1 MRFVPT
7 GLDGA
12 FVVEQRRQRDERG
25 WFARVFCA
33 ETFAAMGLETG
44 FVQYNHSATLH
55 RGTIRGLHY
64 QIPPMAEVKLMRC
77 THGAIFDVIVDLR
90 AGSSTLLHWFGVEL
104 NDDNGLSL
112 YVPRGFAHGFQALT
126 DAAEVTYPTS
136 CPYAPEHERGV
147 RFDDPAVGI
156 GWPVGAGQA
165 PVSAKDRA
173 WTLLGQHFSGV
184 AL

>member
-12 FVVEQRRQRDERG
+12 FVVEQTRERDERG

-33 ETFAAMGLETG
+33 QTFAAMGLETG
-44 FVQYNHSATLH
+44 FVQYNHSATLY
-55 RGTIRGLHY
+55 RGAIRGLHY
-64 QIPPMAEVKLMRC
+64 QIPPMAEAKLMRC
-77 THGAIFDVIVDLR
+77 THGSIFDVIVDLR
-90 AGSSTLLHWFGVEL
+90 AGSPTLLHWFGVEL
-104 NDDNGLSL
+104 NDANGLSL

-136 CPYAPEHERGV
+136 CPYAPEYERGV

-156 GWPVGAGQA
+156 GWPVGAAQV
-165 PVSAKDRA
+165 PVSAKDHT
-173 WTLLGQHFSGV
+173 WPLLGQHFTGV